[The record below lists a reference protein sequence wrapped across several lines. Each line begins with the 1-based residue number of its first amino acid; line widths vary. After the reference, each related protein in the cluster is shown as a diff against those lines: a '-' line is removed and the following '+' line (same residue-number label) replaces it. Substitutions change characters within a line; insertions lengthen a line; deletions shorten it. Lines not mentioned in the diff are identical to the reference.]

1 MNSIDEIIEIYKR
14 DVDLTMIDASLK
26 RTVDERMRALEEFE
40 RFRYELRQAME
51 RTRDPLR

>member
-40 RFRYELRQAME
+40 RFREEIRRAME
-51 RTRDPLR
+51 RNRDSLR